1 MKYLIFCFLSG
12 LTILCGATAAH
23 PPADLHVSVHKSG
36 DGFDIKA
43 SYLVPM
49 NLCNAFAFITD
60 YEDAKN
66 IKGVVESKII
76 SRAENKTVVE
86 RKAKETILLFPL
98 EINTTIEYTELP
110 NIGLNFEQL
119 HGDNKTYKGT
129 WRLEPHGS
137 STKFVYQ
144 SVIELN
150 SMVPKNVLEYFMK
163 NTIKK
168 RFESMANRAL
178 LRSQT
183 SSAKCPSP

>member
-129 WRLEPHGS
+129 WRLEPHGG